1 MHRPILAAA
10 LLSIALSAGVAAQD
24 RVNWDRYVDPQ
35 YGFSAD
41 LPYGAFEPL
50 PSDGSPGLTLG
61 ETDGNGQISIYGGD
75 ARGLTLAAFA
85 ERLTSGNEVRD
96 ITYQAEGKSW
106 FVLSGFY
113 QPESGGDQLIFYT
126 KVLLSPDRERFSAF
140 EISYDAAEKAR
151 YDAIVEHI
159 ENSFTRP
166 AAS

>member
-1 MHRPILAAA
+1 MYRPILAAA

-106 FVLSGFY
+106 VFVCTSCCIKAKT
-113 QPESGGDQLIFYT
+113 QPGYRYGGTWQGY
-126 KVLLSPDRERFSAF
+126 R
-140 EISYDAAEKAR
+140 
-151 YDAIVEHI
+151 H
-159 ENSFTRP
+159 
-166 AAS
+166 